1 MAFLAS
7 SEFFIMQV
15 FLKGELLQS
24 KYLMGITSPDVF
36 FIVLIA
42 PHLKLDLFYK
52 AIPIAWIWENSVALC
67 KIRGIRELENS

>member
-1 MAFLAS
+1 MC
-7 SEFFIMQV
+7 I
-15 FLKGELLQS
+15 
-24 KYLMGITSPDVF
+24 
-36 FIVLIA
+36 FIVLIP